1 MRSVILAPTAPRAP
15 IMAAIDLIRDELS
28 RFRLPELD
36 TAPFEVDLGG
46 SFSAADES
54 VIQTWN
60 STDDPAALLA
70 QPCTFLQG
78 DWLHLDTYHLSLFLD
93 ALRDHSNLSSVGF
106 RIRGC
111 GRFRV
116 IIKAVSS
123 RGSQVL
129 RETVVEGGR
138 TLKSFEG
145 EDRSTAANNI
155 DEWERQGNLADL
167 QGSWF
172 GVKVMKPGYRLTAS
186 IECLSDV
193 GVLADFR
200 WLGRTA
206 SKQVNLGQRIYLFRT
221 YGNPD
226 LVAKTLELLHERVS
240 NDHQWKHFV
249 QRSLFIVYDAT
260 GKDQADLFSPS
271 ASGLRVLYTQG
282 GNYGGGGNASFLAEM
297 VKRAGEGLNTIDEV
311 IIIDDDAG
319 IDPETILRHDGY
331 VTLRNANTF
340 ASSIVFARENPLCIQ
355 EWGGYWGQFFNELSD
370 RPTQPSIQKNQ
381 HKLYPYLVRHG
392 QNIKDPAHLN
402 NLGQSLD
409 VDFSTFI
416 FISFPFAALEKIGG
430 VLPVF
435 LRNDDVDLSLRLK
448 QHGYKLVINS
458 NLFAYHDSGH
468 SLSGEFF
475 ATFHGLIVN
484 STYFGLSLES
494 VQRYFS
500 RRLASAIATRN
511 VLLLTVY
518 SEVLKAFRQG
528 PQFMEPKEV
537 YGRYKRMMG
546 SLGKLQKDVLRP
558 VPDEIVQELR
568 DKDLVDVRTL
578 LDPLAPAPTSQ
589 RGDVVFADRSR
600 NGFFALEQ
608 DYIEREMT
616 TVIASAFDSLATIS
630 REFES
635 LAKSWKAWVT
645 SFNAY
650 DFWNQESEGF
660 SIVNA
665 SFRSRQQLQ
674 RPSDASVNSSL
685 HGTTADATYNLRR
698 LHHDRV
704 LNQILASKPA
714 VSVQPP
720 AAAAVHTAALITA
733 GAAKTPH
740 ESPSI
745 GKRER
750 FLRQLLGT
758 KKTSKSNALNGQSSL
773 AVLNTE
779 PLPYGFDPERYLR
792 LNPDVKASGVDP
804 VTHYLR
810 HGRFEQRQY

>member
-1 MRSVILAPTAPRAP
+1 
-15 IMAAIDLIRDELS
+15 MAAIDLIRDELS

-36 TAPFEVDLGG
+36 TTQLEIDLGG

-93 ALRDHSNLSSVGF
+93 ALRDHSSLSSVGF

-116 IIKAVSS
+116 IITAVSS

-145 EDRSTAANNI
+145 EDRSTAAHNI

-167 QGSWF
+167 QGSWV

-193 GVLADFR
+193 GVLAGFR
-200 WLGRTA
+200 WQGRTA
-206 SKQVNLGQRIYLFRT
+206 GKQLNLGQRIYLFRT

-226 LVAKTLELLHERVS
+226 LVAKTLELLRDRVS
-240 NDHQWKHFV
+240 NDRQWKHFV

-260 GKDQADLFSPS
+260 GKDQADLFRLS

-340 ASSIVFARENPLCIQ
+340 ASSVVFARENPLCIQ

-370 RPTQPSIQKNQ
+370 RPTQPSIPKNQ

-392 QNIKDPAHLN
+392 QNIKEPAHLN
-402 NLGQSLD
+402 NLSQSLD

-448 QHGYKLVINS
+448 QNGYKLVINS

-484 STYFGLSLES
+484 SAYFGLSLES

-500 RRLASAIATRN
+500 RRLASALATRN

-528 PQFMEPKEV
+528 PEFMEPKEV

-600 NGFFALEQ
+600 NGYFSLEQ
-608 DYIEREMT
+608 EYIERELT
-616 TVIASAFDSLATIS
+616 TVIASAFDSLAMIS
-630 REFES
+630 REFDS
-635 LAKSWKAWVT
+635 LTESWKAWVT

-660 SIVNA
+660 SIVNRT
-665 SFRSRQQLQ
+665 FRSRQHLQ
-674 RPSDASVNSSL
+674 GPSEALVDSSL
-685 HGTTADATYNLRR
+685 HGATANATYNLRR

-704 LNQILASKPA
+704 LNQILTPKPA
-714 VSVQPP
+714 DAAQP
-720 AAAAVHTAALITA
+720 AAAATVHSAAPTATET
-733 GAAKTPH
+733 AKTPYKL
-740 ESPSI
+740 PSF

-750 FLRQLLGT
+750 FFRQLLGT
-758 KKTSKSNALNGQSSL
+758 NKTSRSNALNGQLSV

-792 LNPDVKASGVDP
+792 LNPDVKASGMDP